1 MGGAGSSPGF
11 LWRRGRR
18 ERGGEEVSKG
28 EVPPGIPQG
37 GLSPFFFTVDVFF
50 ELKVICDQVCL
61 DQALHPLLELPHLP
75 HLGGIKERLTLDQA
89 NAGSTGAEAVGWP
102 S

>member
-61 DQALHPLLELPHLP
+61 GSYLHFDIAFRNLDSIYICLPDS
-75 HLGGIKERLTLDQA
+75 RFTWVD
-89 NAGSTGAEAVGWP
+89 V
-102 S
+102 

>member
-1 MGGAGSSPGF
+1 MRAMRGRCGQLTGF
-11 LWRRGRR
+11 PLRR

-37 GLSPFFFTVDVFF
+37 DLSPFFFTVDVFF

-61 DQALHPLLELPHLP
+61 GFKELQRCENTD
-75 HLGGIKERLTLDQA
+75 IRLA
-89 NAGSTGAEAVGWP
+89 
-102 S
+102 